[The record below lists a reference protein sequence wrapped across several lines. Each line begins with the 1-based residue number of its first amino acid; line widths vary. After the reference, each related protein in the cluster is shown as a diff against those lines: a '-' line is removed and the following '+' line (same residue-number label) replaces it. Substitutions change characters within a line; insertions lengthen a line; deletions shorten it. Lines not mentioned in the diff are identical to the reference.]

1 MASTLKRIIDNQPGI
16 FKKISYKIIPFKYR
30 YGNKFNE
37 FYALIQKSKEWSY
50 DEARNY
56 QLTQLRNLLTYSE
69 KNVPYYGSLFK
80 EVGFDPNIKHI
91 DQLNQ
96 LPYLTK
102 DIVIN
107 NYDNLISTSFDG
119 KKYQMSTSGTSGV
132 RLTFQGSD
140 DLFKIEAA
148 FILNAFHDHK
158 ANMYDDHSVWIRRY
172 SPQQG
177 DPIFYIDH
185 ELNRSYMSAFH
196 LNDDTIHSYIDYINS
211 TKSRTLVSYPSTIY
225 YLALLCL
232 KYNLKLKHVKALHGA
247 SELCLPQWRSI
258 IKKAFGVP
266 IKMHYGQV
274 EKVSFSHQDLE
285 DDHYK
290 ENLLYGLNE
299 YDDDAIVG
307 TGFYNYVMPF
317 IRYKTND
324 KVELV
329 KNPILNSSTPKTIK
343 EILGRNGDM
352 LITDKNSYVP
362 AVNFYSFMSKYDQ
375 VDLFQ
380 IVQYKETRSVD
391 FFIVP
396 NLKFN
401 SDVEKKLYD
410 EMIYRLGN
418 VDVNIVKIDHLHRDK
433 LSNKLKTVALI

>member
-1 MASTLKRIIDNQPGI
+1 MASTLKRIIDNQPNI
-16 FKKISYKIIPFKYR
+16 FKKISYKVVPFKYR

-37 FYALIQKSKEWSY
+37 FYTLIQKSKEWSY

-56 QLTQLRNLLTYSE
+56 QLAQLRKLLTYSE
-69 KNVPYYGSLFK
+69 KNVPYYTSLFK
-80 EVGFDPNIKHI
+80 EVGFDPNIKHT
-91 DQLNQ
+91 DQLSQ
-96 LPYLTK
+96 LPHLTK
-102 DIVIN
+102 DIIIN
-107 NYDNLISTSFDG
+107 NYDNLISTSFDK
-119 KKYQMSTSGTSGV
+119 KKYQMSTSGTSGI

-148 FILNAFHDHK
+148 FILNAFRDHK

-177 DPIFYIDH
+177 DPIFYVDY

-196 LNDDTIHSYIDYINS
+196 LNDDTIHSYIEYINS

-232 KYNLKLKHVKALHGA
+232 KHNLKLKYVRALHGA
-247 SELCLPQWRSI
+247 SELCLPQWRST
-258 IKKAFGVP
+258 IKEAFGVP

-285 DDHYK
+285 DDYYK

-299 YDDDAIVG
+299 YHNDIIVG

-317 IRYKTND
+317 IRYKTD
-324 KVELV
+324 DRVELV
-329 KNPILNSSTPKTIK
+329 ENPALDSSTPKTIK

-380 IVQYKETRSVD
+380 IIQYKETKNVN

-401 SDVEKKLYD
+401 SDVEKKLYS
-410 EMIYRLGN
+410 EMIYRLGD

-433 LSNKLKTVALI
+433 ISNKLKTVALI